1 MDVLTVSEA
10 RASFKAV
17 IDRVLDTHEPTLITS
32 QRSGNVVMISEADFN
47 AMQETLYLLGTPN
60 NANRL
65 RESAARIKAGTF
77 EMQDVVNVEEK
88 S

>member
-1 MDVLTVSEA
+1 M
-10 RASFKAV
+10 

-47 AMQETLYLLGTPN
+47 AMQETLHLLGTPN

-65 RESAARIKAGTF
+65 RESVARIKAGTF